1 MTIKKNKVAWI
12 TGGGTGIGKELALIL
27 AKQEYDVIV
36 SGRRKEKLIET
47 ANIYKKRIHPI
58 SLNVNNPNQCLKVS
72 KSIYK
77 KFKDIDLLI
86 LNAAIYSPGSIT
98 KIPTAEAKK
107 VVDTNLLGTINVLS
121 PVAKEM
127 QKNKKVTLFLYL
139 LQQVTKGYQVEGF
152 YGVTKSALT
161 FLAETLNIEF
171 HKSKIK
177 VQVVNP
183 GFVKTPMTD
192 QNPFFMPFLMT
203 PQNAAKKIYKKLES
217 KQFEIFFPKKT
228 YYPHEIIKVIT
239 LQYLFFSD

>member
-1 MTIKKNKVAWI
+1 MTLKKNKVAWI

-27 AKQEYDVIV
+27 AKQEYDVII

-98 KIPTAEAKK
+98 KISTAEAKK
-107 VVDTNLLGTINVLS
+107 VVDINLLGAINVLS

-127 QKNKKVTLFLYL
+127 QKNKKRSHCFCIFPSRLPRVTRWRILWCY
-139 LQQVTKGYQVEGF
+139 
-152 YGVTKSALT
+152 
-161 FLAETLNIEF
+161 
-171 HKSKIK
+171 KISP
-177 VQVVNP
+177 N
-183 GFVKTPMTD
+183 
-192 QNPFFMPFLMT
+192 
-203 PQNAAKKIYKKLES
+203 
-217 KQFEIFFPKKT
+217 
-228 YYPHEIIKVIT
+228 
-239 LQYLFFSD
+239 FFS